1 MTEVHIYVNKP
12 AGKDVP
18 ALEEVGD
25 DVSGLDCVSEVRTET
40 SHSVIA
46 VSFDG
51 GRAEQGE
58 IEHTIEESGY
68 QIERLSIRSD
78 FPEQ

>member
-1 MTEVHIYVNKP
+1 VTEVHVYVNKP
-12 AGKDVP
+12 VGKDVP

-25 DVSGLDCVSEVRTET
+25 TVSELGCVSDVRADT
-40 SHSVIA
+40 SGSVIA

-51 GRAEQGE
+51 GRTEQEE

-68 QIERLSIRSD
+68 EIGRLSVRSD

>member
-1 MTEVHIYVNKP
+1 MTEVHVYVNKP

-25 DVSGLDCVSEVRTET
+25 RVSGLDCVSELRADA
-40 SHSVIA
+40 SHSVIV

-51 GRAEQGE
+51 GRAEQEE
-58 IEHTIEESGY
+58 IEHTIENAGY
-68 QIERLSIRSD
+68 EIGRLSVRSD
-78 FPEQ
+78 FPQQ

>member
-1 MTEVHIYVNKP
+1 MTEVQIYVNKP
-12 AGKDVP
+12 VGKDVP

-25 DVSGLDCVSEVRTET
+25 AVSGLDCVSEVRADA
-40 SHSVIA
+40 SDSVIA

-51 GRAEQGE
+51 GRAEQEE

-68 QIERLSIRSD
+68 EIGRLSVRSD
-78 FPEQ
+78 YPEQ